1 MSFFLSGKLNQSR
14 LFSFRPSKYNTV
26 YGIGN
31 YVQSLRD
38 LCYNSDGF
46 VDASRVYDRFK
57 IISGRI
63 KITLYSFVTSD
74 NLISYDTASLYSLI
88 GAVRYGKN
96 LNVDVTPNSVF
107 ERSDW
112 TFPSNI
118 VQVDKVGR
126 YIPYTRSIQIPI
138 KTGITSF
145 KKCFGNLY
153 NVLIT
158 LAMSVQGPK
167 SFDASDLSNNFE
179 MSLRLEWEFNCV
191 GEGSAASTL
200 DWVPCMHFAFDRQQG
215 ALVRDSI
222 W

>member
-1 MSFFLSGKLNQSR
+1 MSFFLSGKINQSR
-14 LFSFRPSKYNTV
+14 VFEFRPSSYNTV

-63 KITLYSFVTSD
+63 KITLYSFVTTD
-74 NLISYDTASLYSLI
+74 NEISHETASLYSLI
-88 GAVRYGKN
+88 GAVCYGKN
-96 LNVDVTPNSVF
+96 INIDVTPNSVF

-112 TFPSNI
+112 TFPSNV

-126 YIPYTRSIQIPI
+126 YMPYTRSIQIPI
-138 KTGITSF
+138 KTGVTSF

-167 SFDASDLSNNFE
+167 SFPASALNNDFE
-179 MSLRLEWEFNCV
+179 MSLRLEWEFHCV
-191 GEGSAASTL
+191 GEGSAPSTL
-200 DWVPCMHFAFDRQQG
+200 DWVPCMHFSFDRRQG
-215 ALVRDSI
+215 VLVRDSI

>member
-1 MSFFLSGKLNQSR
+1 MSFFLSGKLNQTR
-14 LFSFRPSKYNTV
+14 RFYFRPRKYDTV

-31 YVQSLRD
+31 YIQSLRD

-63 KITLYSFVTSD
+63 KITLYSFVETD
-74 NLISYDTASLYSLI
+74 NLISYETASLYSLI

-96 LNVDVTPNSVF
+96 LNADVTPNSVF

-112 TFPSNI
+112 MFPSNI
-118 VQVDKVGR
+118 VQVDKAGR
-126 YIPYTRSIQIPI
+126 YMPYTRSIQIPI

-158 LAMSVQGPK
+158 LAMSVHGPN
-167 SFDASDLSNNFE
+167 SFDVAALSNNFE

-200 DWVPCMHFAFDRQQG
+200 DWVPCMHFAFDRSQG
-215 ALVRDSI
+215 APARDST